1 MSAFSDSGYWSGVVI
16 CFSMS
21 APMIRASIA
30 VSRMFMR
37 EVYWGVHR
45 RLLYLIALFVLAG
58 LLLFVPLPFQPTY
71 AGRTIE
77 NAGHIPL
84 FFLLTMGLL
93 VVFRGVPRFQG
104 IRLYAIAGLIG
115 ASTGFLS
122 EVIQKPLARD
132 ASWEDVAADVVGVVC
147 GLAVYALFERRT
159 ALRRWHR
166 AFALVVAVS
175 CIAIFLEPLVRMGRA
190 YVHRNAEFPVLADFH
205 SRTELY
211 WTMSIGV
218 KREIVDDAL
227 EVKFGPVEFPGVA
240 FHEPVPDWRR
250 YKILAID
257 VENPGDVQLRLGVRV
272 HDRFHNRMYADRFNR
287 NFDLAPK
294 ERRNLRIL
302 LEDIRRGPRDRL
314 MDMANI
320 SDITL
325 FKGRAPGSDRLRV
338 YSVRLE

>member
-1 MSAFSDSGYWSGVVI
+1 
-16 CFSMS
+16 
-21 APMIRASIA
+21 MIRASIA

-58 LLLFVPLPFQPTY
+58 LLLFVPLPTSPTY
-71 AGRTIE
+71 MGRTIE
-77 NAGHIPL
+77 NAGHTPL

-93 VVFRGVPRFQG
+93 VVFRGDPRFQG
-104 IRLYAIAGLIG
+104 IRLYALAGLIG

-147 GLAVYALFERRT
+147 GLAVYAVFERRS
-159 ALRRWHR
+159 ALRAWHR
-166 AFALVVAVS
+166 AFALVVAIS

-205 SRTELY
+205 SRLELY

-218 KREIVDDAL
+218 NREIVDDAL
-227 EVKFGPVEFPGVA
+227 EVKFGPDEFPGVA
-240 FHEPVPDWRR
+240 FHEPVPDWRG

-257 VENPGDVQLRLGVRV
+257 VENPGDAPLKLGVRV
-272 HDRFHNRMYADRFNR
+272 HDRLHNRMYHDRFNR
-287 NFDLAPK
+287 NFELAPK

-302 LEDIRRGPRDRL
+302 VEDIRHGPRERL
-314 MDMANI
+314 MDMAHI

-325 FKGRAPGSDRLRV
+325 FKARVQGSDRLRV
-338 YSVRLE
+338 YSLRLE

>member
-1 MSAFSDSGYWSGVVI
+1 
-16 CFSMS
+16 
-21 APMIRASIA
+21 MIRASIA

-58 LLLFVPLPFQPTY
+58 LLLFVPLPTSPTY
-71 AGRTIE
+71 MGRTIE
-77 NAGHIPL
+77 NAGHTPL

-93 VVFRGVPRFQG
+93 VVFRGDPRFQG
-104 IRLYAIAGLIG
+104 IRLYALAGLIG

-147 GLAVYALFERRT
+147 GLAVYAVFERRS
-159 ALRRWHR
+159 ALRAWHR
-166 AFALVVAVS
+166 AFALVVAIS

-205 SRTELY
+205 SRLELY

-218 KREIVDDAL
+218 NREIVDDAL
-227 EVKFGPVEFPGVA
+227 EVKFGPDEFPGVA
-240 FHEPVPDWRR
+240 FHEPVPDWRG

-257 VENPGDVQLRLGVRV
+257 VENPGDAPLKLGVRV
-272 HDRFHNRMYADRFNR
+272 HDRLHNRMYHDRFNR
-287 NFDLAPK
+287 NFELAPK

-302 LEDIRRGPRDRL
+302 VEDIRHGPRERL
-314 MDMANI
+314 MDMAHI

-325 FKGRAPGSDRLRV
+325 FKARLQGSDRLRV
-338 YSVRLE
+338 YSLRLE

>member
-1 MSAFSDSGYWSGVVI
+1 
-16 CFSMS
+16 MS

-37 EVYWGVHR
+37 EVYLGVPR
-45 RLLYLIALFVLAG
+45 RLIYLSALFVLAG
-58 LLLFVPLPFQPTY
+58 LLLFVPLPIAPTY

-77 NAGHIPL
+77 NAGHTPL

-93 VVFRGVPRFQG
+93 FVFRDVPRFQG
-104 IRLYAIAGLIG
+104 ARHYALAGLIG

-147 GLAVYALFERRT
+147 GLAVYGLFERRT
-159 ALRRWHR
+159 AWRRWHR
-166 AFALVVAVS
+166 AFALVVAIS

-205 SRTELY
+205 SRIELY

-218 KREIVDDAL
+218 NRQIVDDAL
-227 EVKFGPVEFPGVA
+227 EGEI
-240 FHEPVPDWRR
+240 WRR
-250 YKILAID
+250 GISRRRFPRARAGLAALQD
-257 VENPGDVQLRLGVRV
+257 PGDRRRKSRRCPAQARVRV
-272 HDRFHNRMYADRFNR
+272 HDRFTIACTTTASTGISTWLRKSAAICGFWSKTSAT
-287 NFDLAPK
+287 AP
-294 ERRNLRIL
+294 E
-302 LEDIRRGPRDRL
+302 DRL
-314 MDMANI
+314 MDMAHI

-325 FKGRAPGSDRLRV
+325 FKGRRRVRTACVSTPCGWSNAPR
-338 YSVRLE
+338 

>member
-1 MSAFSDSGYWSGVVI
+1 
-16 CFSMS
+16 
-21 APMIRASIA
+21 MIRASIA

-58 LLLFVPLPFQPTY
+58 LLLFVPLPIAPTY
-71 AGRTIE
+71 MGRTIE
-77 NAGHIPL
+77 NAGHTPL

-93 VVFRGVPRFQG
+93 AVFRDDPRFRG
-104 IRLYAIAGLIG
+104 DGLYALAGLIG
-115 ASTGFLS
+115 ASAGFLS
-122 EVIQKPLARD
+122 EVIQKPLSRD

-147 GLAVYALFERRT
+147 GLAVYALFDRRS

-166 AFALVVAVS
+166 AFALVVAIS

-205 SRTELY
+205 SRIELY

-218 KREIVDDAL
+218 NREIVDDAL
-227 EVKFGPVEFPGVA
+227 EVEFGPDEFPGVA

-250 YKILAID
+250 YRILAID
-257 VENPGDVQLRLGVRV
+257 VENPGDTQLRLGVRV
-272 HDRFHNRMYADRFNR
+272 HDLFHNRMFNDRFNR
-287 NFDLAPK
+287 NFELAPK

-302 LEDIRRGPRDRL
+302 VEDIRHGPRSRL
-314 MDMANI
+314 MDMAHI

-325 FKGRAPGSDRLRV
+325 FKARIPGSDRLRV

>member
-1 MSAFSDSGYWSGVVI
+1 
-16 CFSMS
+16 
-21 APMIRASIA
+21 MIRASIA

-58 LLLFVPLPFQPTY
+58 LLLFVPLPIAPTY
-71 AGRTIE
+71 MGRTIE
-77 NAGHIPL
+77 NAGHTPL

-93 VVFRGVPRFQG
+93 VVFRGDSRFQG
-104 IRLYAIAGLIG
+104 IRLYALAGLIG
-115 ASTGFLS
+115 ASAGFLS

-147 GLAVYALFERRT
+147 GLAVYAMFERRS

-166 AFALVVAVS
+166 AFALVVAIS
-175 CIAIFLEPLVRMGRA
+175 CIAIFLEPVVRMGRA

-205 SRTELY
+205 SRLELY
-211 WTMSIGV
+211 WTVSIGV

-227 EVKFGPVEFPGVA
+227 EVKFGPQEFTGVA

-250 YKILAID
+250 YKILVID
-257 VENPGDVQLRLGVRV
+257 VENPGDAPLHLGVRA
-272 HDRFHNRMYADRFNR
+272 HDRLHNRMYHDRFNR
-287 NFDLAPK
+287 IFELAPK

-302 LEDIRRGPRDRL
+302 VDDIRHGPRERL
-314 MDMANI
+314 MDMAHI

-325 FKGRAPGSDRLRV
+325 FKARLQGSDRLRV
-338 YSVRLE
+338 YSLRLE